1 MCFLPW
7 QCYKNN
13 LLLRCPNPRM
23 YPISSLICA
32 AYEFGIGTH
41 THRQYVYVILATPIQ
56 TLFSGASGTLM

>member
-1 MCFLPW
+1 
-7 QCYKNN
+7 
-13 LLLRCPNPRM
+13 M